1 MTRSHKRPKRKKI
14 LMSNFDTSNGN
25 INIDDQV
32 IVGYITE
39 EIQKIKGVS
48 RMVSSIS
55 DSFSMNIFGRDSGM
69 NGIRISRDDNNITIA
84 IHIIVYY
91 GYNIPQ
97 VSYEIQSAIKS
108 AIDGFTG
115 LTVDAVN
122 INIEGIDQENS

>member
-1 MTRSHKRPKRKKI
+1 
-14 LMSNFDTSNGN
+14 MSNFDTTNGN

-39 EIQKIKGVS
+39 EIYKIKGVS
-48 RMVSSIS
+48 RMISSIS
-55 DSFSMNIFGRDSGM
+55 DSFSKNIFGRDSGM
-69 NGIRISRDDNNITIA
+69 NGVRIIRDDNNITIN

-97 VSYEIQSAIKS
+97 VSYEIQSAIKNS
-108 AIDGFTG
+108 IENLTG

-122 INIEGIDQENS
+122 ISIEGIDQENI

>member
-1 MTRSHKRPKRKKI
+1 MMMLHKSPKRKKT
-14 LMSNFDTSNGN
+14 LMSNFDTSNCN

-32 IVGYITE
+32 IVGYIME

-48 RMVSSIS
+48 RLISSIS

-108 AIDGFTG
+108 VIEGFTG

-122 INIEGIDQENS
+122 ISIEGIDQENS

>member
-122 INIEGIDQENS
+122 ISIEGIDQENS

>member
-1 MTRSHKRPKRKKI
+1 MRSHKRPKRKKI

-122 INIEGIDQENS
+122 ISIEGIDQENS

>member
-1 MTRSHKRPKRKKI
+1 MMRSHKRPKRKKI

-108 AIDGFTG
+108 AIEGFTG

-122 INIEGIDQENS
+122 ISIEGIDQENS

>member
-1 MTRSHKRPKRKKI
+1 
-14 LMSNFDTSNGN
+14 MSNFDATNGN

-39 EIQKIKGVS
+39 EIHKIKGVS
-48 RMVSSIS
+48 RMISSIS
-55 DSFSMNIFGRDSGM
+55 DSFSKNIFGRDSGM
-69 NGIRISRDDNNITIA
+69 NGVRISRDDNNITIN

-97 VSYEIQSAIKS
+97 VSYEIQSAIKNS
-108 AIDGFTG
+108 LENFTG

-122 INIEGIDQENS
+122 ISIEGIDQENS

>member
-1 MTRSHKRPKRKKI
+1 MRSHKRPKRKKI
-14 LMSNFDTSNGN
+14 LMSSFDTSNGN

-122 INIEGIDQENS
+122 ISIEGIDQENS

>member
-14 LMSNFDTSNGN
+14 LMSNFDNSNGN

-122 INIEGIDQENS
+122 ISIEGIDQENS

>member
-1 MTRSHKRPKRKKI
+1 MMRSHKRPKRKKI

>member
-1 MTRSHKRPKRKKI
+1 
-14 LMSNFDTSNGN
+14 MSNFDTTNGN

-39 EIQKIKGVS
+39 EIHKIKGVS
-48 RMVSSIS
+48 RMISSIS
-55 DSFSMNIFGRDSGM
+55 DSFSKNIFGRDSGM
-69 NGIRISRDDNNITIA
+69 NGVRISRDGNNITIN

-97 VSYEIQSAIKS
+97 VSYEIQSAIKNS
-108 AIDGFTG
+108 LENFTG

-122 INIEGIDQENS
+122 ISIEGIDQENS

>member
-1 MTRSHKRPKRKKI
+1 
-14 LMSNFDTSNGN
+14 MSSFDTSNGN

-122 INIEGIDQENS
+122 ISIEGIDQENS

>member
-1 MTRSHKRPKRKKI
+1 MMRSHKRPKRKKI

-122 INIEGIDQENS
+122 ISIEGIDQENS